1 MSAHKMSMSHLD
13 SYLKYLRFA
22 EELNREF
29 LLDGREVKMLDLIFM
44 REQQGFPLNVSQL
57 MSSSDLGSPATNH
70 KVIAQLVRKEMIEYQ
85 ILDDRR
91 VKYVCVSERA
101 KKRYAKLGRYIHESG
116 ERQF

>member
-1 MSAHKMSMSHLD
+1 MNTSHLD

-29 LLDGREVKMLDLIFM
+29 SLDGREVKMLDLIFM

-70 KVIAQLVRKEMIEYQ
+70 KVIAQLLRKEMVEYQ
-85 ILDDRR
+85 ILDDHR
-91 VKYVCVSERA
+91 VKYVCVSERS
-101 KKRYAKLGRYIHESG
+101 KKRYAKLGRYIQETG
-116 ERQF
+116 APRF